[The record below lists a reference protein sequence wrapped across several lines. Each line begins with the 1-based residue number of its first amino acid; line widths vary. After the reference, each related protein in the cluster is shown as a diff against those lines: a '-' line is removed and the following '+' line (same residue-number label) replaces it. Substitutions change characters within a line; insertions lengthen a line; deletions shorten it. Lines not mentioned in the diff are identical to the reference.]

1 MIPVAI
7 LLLCLLFY
15 QSSASLTLRD
25 ARLFVNSVKNGKFC
39 SPEFLN
45 LLNSDL
51 KEPVLLLYIDSCS
64 NSTVKDEPKNL
75 YGKLKLAHI
84 LRNTGKESEARRLYL
99 SIFSSTNDLDEDIL
113 LKNIK
118 NPDYLFKP
126 GILRTKVWMAAR
138 EGELGLARFYLSY
151 LRDDPYYTY
160 LLAYI
165 FLKSGNRKIA
175 RELFNASLL
184 DEKYYFLMLLSS
196 ELPEKENYYEKLMN
210 STARTSFKKA
220 ATFYILDRLFPTDLG
235 LFRKALSRAKVF
247 LEIYNYYLTRYYA
260 YIGNCESLKRLEHN
274 SETASVIYSI
284 CSDRNWNT
292 RKVDFYSL
300 LLSPPKRFPYN
311 RKKVFSSM
319 KLKDRG
325 LSYLYRKGF
334 CSAISFIDRP
344 SPQNALAQYLCGN
357 FKKGIELAAP
367 YKNNISRYPYIL
379 AVLYPNPPIFKDDVV
394 SLAIARQESLF
405 DRKAVSRSGAI
416 GLMQITPS
424 TGEYIAEQLN
434 VNGFKINHLYRPE
447 VNYRFGS
454 YYIHSLLKQFG
465 LFPLAAA
472 AYNCGPTRVKEA
484 LKLYGAVR
492 NPEDLILFTEVYLPY
507 QETRD
512 YVKKTFINLYY
523 YSNLYG
529 KGNEW
534 KIFSTH

>member
-1 MIPVAI
+1 M
-7 LLLCLLFY
+7 LFCLLFY
-15 QSSASLTLRD
+15 QSSASLTLKD
-25 ARLFVNSVKNGKFC
+25 ARLFVSSVRSGKFC

-51 KEPVLLLYIDSCS
+51 KEPALLLYIDSCP
-64 NSTVKDEPKNL
+64 NPTVKGEPKNL
-75 YGKLKLAHI
+75 YGKLKLAQI
-84 LRNTGKESEARRLYL
+84 LRNTGRESEARRLYL
-99 SIFSSTNDLDEDIL
+99 SVFSSTNDLDEDIL
-113 LKNIK
+113 LGNIK
-118 NPDYLFKP
+118 SLGYLFKP
-126 GILRTKVWMAAR
+126 SILRIKVWRAAR

-160 LLAYI
+160 LLAYT
-165 FLKSGNRKIA
+165 FLKSGNKRIA
-175 RELFNASLL
+175 KELFEASLP
-184 DEKYYFLMLLSS
+184 DEKYYFLILLSS
-196 ELPEKENYYEKLMN
+196 ELPEEEKYYEKLMN
-210 STARTSFKKA
+210 SSARTSFKKA
-220 ATFYILDRLFPTDLG
+220 ATLYILDRLFFSDLG
-235 LFRKALSRAKVF
+235 LFRKALSRARAF
-247 LEIYNYYLTRYYA
+247 PEIYNYYLTRYYA
-260 YIGNCESLKRLEHN
+260 YVGNCKGIKRLEHN
-274 SETASVIYSI
+274 SETARLIYSI
-284 CSDRNWNT
+284 CSNRNWNT
-292 RKVDFYSL
+292 RRLDFYSL
-300 LLSPPKRFPYN
+300 LLSPPNGFPYN

-325 LSYLYRKGF
+325 LSYLYKEGF

-357 FKKGIELAAP
+357 FKKGIELASP
-367 YKNNISRYPYIL
+367 YKDKISRYPYIL
-379 AVLYPNPPIFKDDVV
+379 AVLYPNPSIFKDDVI

-416 GLMQITPS
+416 GLMQIMPA
-424 TGEYIAEQLN
+424 TGEYIAEQLS
-434 VNGFKINHLYRPE
+434 VDGFKINHLYRPE

-454 YYIHSLLKQFG
+454 YYIHSLLKQFK

-484 LKLYGAVR
+484 LKLYGPIK

-507 QETRD
+507 QETRN